1 MAIAA
6 LESQREVRE
15 IAGLERLGW
24 AVRWLDRDAVVA
36 TSLPFVVTGGMAVE
50 APALLRSVLIERM
63 RGGRH
68 SLLVPRFRPGDL
80 APVLDAPAA
89 VEVLTGET
97 VELTWRNEAF
107 RVPGSVLFRTKLHA
121 GRWAVVDGRGAQ
133 LLAYQPTTARG
144 RVVLCA
150 ASVTTARPGARADD
164 QQRLLAA
171 LLQAC
176 IGEPEPEATPT
187 TPTPAGPL
195 SAAELLAA
203 HAETGPG
210 LLLALLAGAPRD
222 DANVIVEKAR
232 RMCGTRLEAEIVAAL
247 VSRLTATPEEIE
259 SALHQAG
266 WTAFVR
272 RCKRDPEQS

>member
-24 AVRWLDRDAVVA
+24 AVRWLDRDAAIA
-36 TSLPFVVTGGMAVE
+36 TSLPFVVTGALAVE
-50 APALLRSVLIERM
+50 APELLRSVLIERM
-63 RGGRH
+63 RAGRH

-80 APVLDAPAA
+80 ASVLDAPAA

-97 VELTWRNEAF
+97 TELTWQGEAF

-121 GRWAVVDGRGAQ
+121 NRWAVVDGRGAQ
-133 LLAYQPTTARG
+133 VLAYQPTTARG

-187 TPTPAGPL
+187 MPPAAGPL
-195 SAAELLAA
+195 SATELLATDA
-203 HAETGPG
+203 DTGPG
-210 LLLALLAGAPRD
+210 LLLALLSGAPRD
-222 DANVIVEKAR
+222 DAKAIVEQAR
-232 RMCGTRLEAEIVAAL
+232 RMCGTQLEAEKVTAL
-247 VSRLTATPEEIE
+247 IGRLTTTPEEIE
-259 SALHQAG
+259 GALRQAG
-266 WTAFVR
+266 WTTFVR
-272 RCKRDPEQS
+272 RCKRDIEQS

>member
-15 IAGLERLGW
+15 IAGLERSGW
-24 AVRWLDRDAVVA
+24 DVRWLEPEAVIA
-36 TSLPFVVTGGMAVE
+36 SYLPFVVTGSLAVQS
-50 APALLRSVLIERM
+50 PALLRSVLIERM
-63 RGGRH
+63 RAGRH

-97 VELTWRNEAF
+97 TELTLQGEGF

-133 LLAYQPTTARG
+133 VLAYQPTTARG

-150 ASVTTARPGARADD
+150 ASVTIGRPGARVDD

-171 LLQAC
+171 LLKAC
-176 IGEPEPEATPT
+176 VGEPEPAATLAA
-187 TPTPAGPL
+187 PTPAGPV
-195 SAAELLAA
+195 SPAELLAD
-203 HAETGPG
+203 HQDTGPG
-210 LLLALLAGAPRD
+210 LLLALLAGAPRED
-222 DANVIVEKAR
+222 PVAIVEKAR
-232 RMCGTRLEAEIVAAL
+232 RVCGTRLEAEKVAAL
-247 VSRLTATPEEIE
+247 VGRLTTTTEEIE
-259 SALHQAG
+259 NVLRQAG

-272 RCKRDPEQS
+272 RCKRDTEQS